1 MQLNHWNTAPSRQIT
16 ASKRLWLGLSSLSTH
31 TVFLMW
37 LWARSDGGS
46 EAATPSAASFGT
58 LGHLV
63 PGDVRAEVRM
73 EIVQVRYVLRYVLYI
88 YKEVFRCLL
97 QLALIILKW
106 WGCAW
111 VSWWRMEEDDDAYWL
126 KVRCH
131 RHHCLILLGVVY
143 KHFMNRLHLMHTL
156 LSIQTG
162 ICQCMHAACMHLPYQ
177 RNDHRHHKQEQTS
190 EIIWSPCHVH
200 EGFGNHWCL
209 RIHSYLWLFVLQ
221 FVGLKLAVYNS
232 K

>member
-1 MQLNHWNTAPSRQIT
+1 MSQVRWRIGSSYTQCCII
-16 ASKRLWLGLSSLSTH
+16 WDVGSLSTGWC
-31 TVFLMW
+31 TCW
-37 LWARSDGGS
+37 GKDGNC
-46 EAATPSAASFGT
+46 
-58 LGHLV
+58 
-63 PGDVRAEVRM
+63 PGGA
-73 EIVQVRYVLRYVLYI
+73 L

-111 VSWWRMEEDDDAYWL
+111 VSWWRMMEEDDDAYWL

-131 RHHCLILLGVVY
+131 RDHCLILLGVVY

-162 ICQCMHAACMHLPYQ
+162 ICQCMHTACMHLPYQ

-200 EGFGNHWCL
+200 EGFGNHWYL

>member
-1 MQLNHWNTAPSRQIT
+1 
-16 ASKRLWLGLSSLSTH
+16 
-31 TVFLMW
+31 
-37 LWARSDGGS
+37 
-46 EAATPSAASFGT
+46 
-58 LGHLV
+58 
-63 PGDVRAEVRM
+63 
-73 EIVQVRYVLRYVLYI
+73 
-88 YKEVFRCLL
+88 
-97 QLALIILKW
+97 
-106 WGCAW
+106 
-111 VSWWRMEEDDDAYWL
+111 MEEDDDAYWL

-162 ICQCMHAACMHLPYQ
+162 ICQCMHTACMHLPYQ

-221 FVGLKLAVYNS
+221 FVASIPSSFRIEILINLGLQHVYYIYCIYCYLGYKMEIKPSFFIGISDMFSVAPPSQTGQELQSNLS
-232 K
+232 WRWMKARG